1 MRVATIVFILAA
13 GAIAVLGLS
22 DALSPLGISN
32 LSGGP
37 LVLLLCI
44 PISLALFSFLSHQQT
59 ERLKAQKLEEQ
70 KSGSNKETASPI
82 K

>member
-1 MRVATIVFILAA
+1 MRVATIAFILAA

-37 LVLLLCI
+37 LVLLICI
-44 PISLALFSFLSHQQT
+44 PISLALFSFLSHQQH
-59 ERLKAQKLEEQ
+59 ERLKAQERKEQ
-70 KSGSNKETASPI
+70 KVSSYKD
-82 K
+82 

>member
-13 GAIAVLGLS
+13 GAIAVL
-22 DALSPLGISN
+22 
-32 LSGGP
+32 
-37 LVLLLCI
+37 CI
-44 PISLALFSFLSHQQT
+44 PISLALFSFLSHQQN